1 MADHAAGL
9 TVPLQVKPAGLT
21 IVCGLAMGPAVGLGL
36 ARFAYALLLP
46 SMRLDLGWSYA
57 AAGTLNTANAVGY
70 LIGALIA
77 TQVAGWLGDKR
88 GFLLGLLLATASL
101 LATGLSSD
109 YTVLILLRTLAGIAG
124 ALSFVTGGALAAA
137 AGTGGSHRRP
147 AIALGVYF
155 GGAGFGIVVSSLVTP
170 VVAHSGWRAGWFALG
185 ALAAAATLAA
195 LPALARA
202 PDVAREGARPQQAPR
217 LTLSLGATRGLRIAL
232 ASYVLFGLGYIA
244 YTTFIVAYLRTRLS
258 FSYDEITLFWGCA
271 GLAATGAGLAWS
283 PLLARFSGGRGMAAA
298 NAVVMLGTVLPVL
311 LTSPAAAYISALLF
325 GGSFLIVPTATTAL
339 VRKTAP
345 ARAWTAAIAA
355 MTVGFAVGQCV
366 GPWLS
371 GVVSDT
377 GLGLAGGLLVSGAFL
392 AAAALIALAQP
403 EPRLRF

>member
-1 MADHAAGL
+1 MADHTARIA
-9 TVPLQVKPAGLT
+9 VPLPAKPAGLA

-46 SMRLDLGWSYA
+46 SMRADLGWSYA

-77 TQVAGWLGDKR
+77 TPVAGWLGDKR
-88 GFLLGLLLATASL
+88 GFLLGLLVATASL
-101 LATGLSSD
+101 LATGFTGD

-137 AGTGGSHRRP
+137 AGGGGSRTRP

-155 GGAGFGIVVSSLVTP
+155 GGAGFGIVVSALVTP
-170 VVAHSGWRAGWFALG
+170 VVAQSGWRAGWFALG

-202 PDVAREGARPQQAPR
+202 PAVARPEASPR
-217 LTLSLGATRGLRIAL
+217 LTLSLRATRGLRIAL

-244 YTTFIVAYLRTRLS
+244 YTTFIVAWLRTRLA
-258 FSYDEITLFWGCA
+258 FSYDAITLFWLCA

-283 PLLARFSGGRGMAAA
+283 PLLARLSGGRAVAAA
-298 NAVVMLGTVLPVL
+298 NAVVMVGTVLPIML
-311 LTSPAAAYISALLF
+311 ASPAAAYISAVLF

-339 VRKTAP
+339 VRKSAP
-345 ARAWTAAIAA
+345 AHAWTAVIAA
-355 MTVGFAVGQCV
+355 MTVGFAIGQCV

-377 GLGLAGGLLVSGAFL
+377 GLGLSGGLLVSGGFL

-403 EPRLRF
+403 EPSTPRH

>member
-1 MADHAAGL
+1 MAERAAEL
-9 TVPLQVKPAGLT
+9 VVSLPAKPAGIP

-36 ARFAYALLLP
+36 GRFAYALLLP
-46 SMRLDLGWSYA
+46 SMRADLGWSYA
-57 AAGTLNTANAVGY
+57 AAGAMNTANAVGY

-77 TQVAGWLGDKR
+77 APVAGWLGDKR

-109 YTVLILLRTLAGIAG
+109 YTVLILLRTLAGAAG

-137 AGTGGSHRRP
+137 AGSGGSRSRP
-147 AIALGVYF
+147 TMALGVYF
-155 GGAGFGIVVSSLVTP
+155 GGAGFGIVVSAVVTP
-170 VVAHSGWRAGWFALG
+170 VVAQSGWRAGWFALG

-202 PDVAREGARPQQAPR
+202 PEVAARTAPR
-217 LTLSLGATRGLRIAL
+217 LTLSLGATHGLRIAL
-232 ASYVLFGLGYIA
+232 VSYVLFGLGYIA
-244 YTTFIVAYLRTRLS
+244 YTTFIVAYLRTRLA
-258 FSYDEITLFWGCA
+258 FSDREITLFWTCA
-271 GLAATGAGLAWS
+271 GLAASCAGLAWS
-283 PLLARFSGGRGMAAA
+283 PLLARFKGGRSVAAA
-298 NAVVMLGTVLPVL
+298 NGVVMIGTVLPVL
-311 LTSPAAAYISALLF
+311 VASPTAAYVSALLF
-325 GGSFLIVPTATTAL
+325 GGSFLIVPTAITAL

-355 MTVGFAVGQCV
+355 MTVGFAIGQCI

-403 EPRLRF
+403 EPSTPAKA

>member
-9 TVPLQVKPAGLT
+9 AVPLNAKPAGLA

-36 ARFAYALLLP
+36 ARFSYALLLP
-46 SMRLDLGWSYA
+46 SMRADLGWSYA

-88 GFLLGLLLATASL
+88 GFLLGLLLATAAL

-155 GGAGFGIVVSSLVTP
+155 GGAGFGMLVSALVTP
-170 VVAHSGWRAGWFALG
+170 VVAESGWRAGWFALG
-185 ALAAAATLAA
+185 ALGAMATLAA

-202 PDVAREGARPQQAPR
+202 PDVAAREAPR
-217 LTLSLGATRGLRIAL
+217 LTLSLTATRGLGIAL

-244 YTTFIVAYLRTRLS
+244 YTTFIVAYLRTRLA
-258 FSYDEITLFWGCA
+258 FSYDAITLFWACA
-271 GLAATGAGLAWS
+271 GVAATGAGLAWS
-283 PLLARFSGGRGMAAA
+283 PLLARLSGGRGVAAA
-298 NAVVMLGTVLPVL
+298 NGVVTVGTVLPIL
-311 LTSPAAAYISALLF
+311 LASPTAAYVSALLF

-345 ARAWTAAIAA
+345 PHAWTAAIAA
-355 MTVGFAVGQCV
+355 MTVGFAVGQCI

-403 EPRLRF
+403 EPQPT